1 MSEST
6 YSIRPSARLIKTIG
20 EDLIGDA
27 NAALME
33 LIKNSYDADASF
45 VKIILE
51 YKNENEEEVLSIKV
65 IDNGHGMEFDTVINK
80 WLVPATD
87 DKLIRQTSRK
97 LERALQGRKGIGRF
111 ASAILGQ
118 ELTLISNVENEQ
130 TAIVLDWN
138 EFSSDKFLSDIE
150 LLVEVAP
157 GKYET
162 GTTIEIIAKD
172 QSLDKNKFSNEKESS
187 DDKKSYWSAEKLEK
201 LINELRK
208 LVTPFD
214 EFEEDEFKIS
224 LQVINAPYDFKS
236 GEINVER
243 YPIIDFYD
251 YRIHGAVD
259 SNGKASLTYENA
271 VDINARQ
278 KYSFTKNIDLDEGEK
293 FCGNIDID
301 LRVFDRDTEA
311 FDNLI
316 NKGLVDP
323 ISNERI
329 GKLQAR
335 RELNDVYGVNI
346 YKNKFRISPYGN
358 QSVDWLKLDNRRIQN
373 PSMRIS
379 NNQIVGF
386 VTIQSEE
393 LSGLN
398 EKSARDGL
406 KDNANFKGLKHILE
420 EVIRELELKR
430 FSFRKKSRKGR
441 NRESSIDFQIN
452 DLFDFGDLKDVIR
465 KNFDED
471 VDEQTYQKIIGLI
484 TKKEE
489 SKSKLLE
496 DIKRQIAVYQG
507 QATLGKIVNV
517 VIHEGRKPLQYFQ
530 LESKNLMDS
539 FEIYKKENDEDV
551 LNDINNIIVGFK
563 KNAQDLSSLYKRITP
578 LASQRKTKKKS
589 FLINNAIEN
598 SFKIFNVQLKALKIE
613 TKIDIDHNILAYG
626 WEQDLEVAFTNLIE
640 NSIFWLSKKDSD
652 EKLIQVKANM
662 LSSGECSIL
671 YKDNGPGIKEDYI
684 ISGDIFDPGFTT
696 KDTNDATGLGLAI
709 SGEAVERLGG
719 RLYALESDEGACFE
733 IKIKVPEYVE

>member
-118 ELTLISNVENEQ
+118 ELTLISRVEEEQ
-130 TAIVLDWN
+130 TTIILDWN

-150 LLVEVAP
+150 FLVEVES
-157 GKYET
+157 GVYET
-162 GTTIEIIAKD
+162 GTTIEIIAKN
-172 QSLDKNKFSNEKESS
+172 QSLDENE
-187 DDKKSYWSAEKLEK
+187 DDKKSYWNADSLEK

-224 LQVINAPYDFKS
+224 LEVINAPYDFK
-236 GEINVER
+236 GGKIEVER

-251 YRIHGAVD
+251 YRIHGTVD
-259 SNGKASLTYENA
+259 SNGNTSLTYENA

-278 KYSFTKNIDLDEGEK
+278 IHSFTKSISLAEDEQ
-293 FCGNIDID
+293 FCGKVDLD

-323 ISNERI
+323 ISNEKI

-335 RELNDVYGVNI
+335 RELNSVYGVNI

-358 QSVDWLKLDNRRIQN
+358 QGVDWLKLDNRRIQN

-406 KDNANFKGLKHILE
+406 KENARFKGLKHILE
-420 EVIRELELKR
+420 DVITELELKR
-430 FSFRKKSRKGR
+430 FSFRKKSGKGR
-441 NRESSIDFQIN
+441 NKEDSIDFQIN
-452 DLFDFGDLKDVIR
+452 DLFDFGDLKDILR
-465 KNFDED
+465 KSLDEQ
-471 VDEQTYQKIIGLI
+471 VGEQTYQEIIGLI

-507 QATLGKIVNV
+507 QATLGRIVSV
-517 VIHEGRKPLQYFQ
+517 VLHEGRKPLQYFQ
-530 LESKNLMDS
+530 DESKNLIDS
-539 FEIYKKENDEDV
+539 FELYKLNDNDEI
-551 LNDINNIIVGFK
+551 LEDINYIVDGFK
-563 KNAQDLSSLYKRITP
+563 RNANNLSSLYKKITP
-578 LASQRKTKKKS
+578 LASKRPKKRK
-589 FLINNAIEN
+589 FLIRDAFDE
-598 SFKIFNVQLKALKIE
+598 SFAIFNGQLKRSNINVEIE
-613 TKIDIDHNILAYG
+613 IDPAAEAYG
-626 WEQDLEVAFTNLIE
+626 WKVDLEIAFSNLIE
-640 NSIFWLSKKDSD
+640 NSIYWLGKSD
-652 EKLIQVKANM
+652 NDNKCIQVKTILLESN
-662 LSSGECSIL
+662 ECLIS
-671 YKDNGPGIKEDYI
+671 YRDNGPGIKEDYI

-696 KDTNDATGLGLAI
+696 KDMDNATGLGLSIA
-709 SGEAVERLGG
+709 GESIERLNG
-719 RLYALESDEGACFE
+719 RLYALESDQGAHFE
-733 IKIKVPEYVE
+733 IKIKVGKDVE

>member
-1 MSEST
+1 MTELT
-6 YSIRPSARLIKTIG
+6 YNIRPSARLIKTIG
-20 EDLIGDA
+20 EDLIGDS

-45 VKIILE
+45 VKIIFK
-51 YKNENEEEVLSIKV
+51 YRIENDEEVLSIKV
-65 IDNGHGMEFDTVINK
+65 IDNGHGMDSNTVINK

-87 DKLIRQTSRK
+87 DKLIRKTSRK
-97 LERALQGRKGIGRF
+97 FERALQGRKGIGRF

-118 ELTLISNVENEQ
+118 ELTLISRVEKEQ
-130 TAIVLDWN
+130 TTIILDWN

-150 LLVEVAP
+150 LLVEVEA
-157 GKYET
+157 GRYET
-162 GTTIEIIAKD
+162 GTTIEIIAKN
-172 QSLDKNKFSNEKESS
+172 QSLDE
-187 DDKKSYWSAEKLEK
+187 DDKKSYWNADSLEK

-214 EFEEDEFKIS
+214 EFEEDDFKIS
-224 LQVINAPYDFKS
+224 LEVINAPYDFKS
-236 GEINVER
+236 GEIDVER

-251 YRIHGAVD
+251 YRIHGTVD
-259 SNGKASLTYENA
+259 SDGKASLTYENA

-278 KYSFTKNIDLDEGEK
+278 IHSFTKNIAPTEDERH
-293 FCGNIDID
+293 CGKIELD
-301 LRVFDRDTEA
+301 LRVFDREA
-311 FDNLI
+311 DAFSNLI
-316 NKGLVDP
+316 DKGLIDP
-323 ISNERI
+323 ISQEKI
-329 GKLQAR
+329 GKQQAR
-335 RELNDVYGVNI
+335 RELNSVYGVNI

-358 QSVDWLKLDNRRIQN
+358 QGVDWLKLDNRRIQN
-373 PSMRIS
+373 PSMRIG

-386 VTIQSEE
+386 VTIQPEE

-406 KDNANFKGLKHILE
+406 KENASFKGLKHILE
-420 EVIRELELKR
+420 DVIRELELKR

-441 NRESSIDFQIN
+441 SREDTIDFQIN

-465 KNFDED
+465 KNFDEQ

-530 LESKNLMDS
+530 LESKNLIDS
-539 FEIYKKENDEDV
+539 FEMYEKGNDEDI
-551 LNDINNIIVGFK
+551 LNDIKDIIFGFK

-578 LASQRKTKKKS
+578 LASQRRSKKKS
-589 FLINNAIEN
+589 FLINKAIQN
-598 SFKIFNVQLKALKIE
+598 SFKIFDVQLKTSKIE
-613 TKIDIDHNILAYG
+613 FQIDIDHNILAYG

-640 NSIFWLSKKDSD
+640 NSIFWLSKKDTD
-652 EKLIQVKANM
+652 DKLIQVKANM
-662 LSSGECSIL
+662 SLSNECSIF

-684 ISGDIFDPGFTT
+684 VSGDVFDPGFTT
-696 KDTNDATGLGLAI
+696 KDTDDATGLGLAI
-709 SGEAVERLGG
+709 AGEAVERLEGK
-719 RLYALESDEGACFE
+719 LYALESDEGACFE
-733 IKIKVPEYVE
+733 IKIKVPNDVK

>member
-1 MSEST
+1 MSNDT
-6 YSIRPSARLIKTIG
+6 YTIRPSARLIKTIG
-20 EDLIGDA
+20 EDLIGDS

-33 LIKNSYDADASF
+33 LVKNSYDADASF
-45 VKIILE
+45 VKIVFE
-51 YKNENEEEVLSIKV
+51 YKTENKKEVLSIKV
-65 IDNGHGMEFDTVINK
+65 IDNGHGMEYETIINK

-87 DKLIRQTSRK
+87 DKLVRKTSK
-97 LERALQGRKGIGRF
+97 NKERALQGRKGIGRF
-111 ASAILGQ
+111 ASAILGE
-118 ELTLISNVENEQ
+118 ELTLISRVKNEQ
-130 TAIVLDWN
+130 TTIILDWN
-138 EFSSDKFLSDIE
+138 EFSADKFLSDIDV
-150 LLVEVAP
+150 LVEMDL
-157 GKYET
+157 GEYET
-162 GTTIEIIAKD
+162 GTTIEILSKKPSVDEDKD
-172 QSLDKNKFSNEKESS
+172 EDKDEKKE
-187 DDKKSYWSAEKLEK
+187 YWNADKLEQ

-214 EFEEDEFKIS
+214 EFEKDEFKIS
-224 LQVINAPYDFKS
+224 LKVINAPYYFRS
-236 GEINVER
+236 GEIDVER

-251 YRIHGAVD
+251 YRIYGFVD
-259 SNGKASLTYENA
+259 SNGRASLTYENA
-271 VDINARQ
+271 VDINAKQ
-278 KYSFTKNIDLDEGEK
+278 EYSFTKDIVLDEGEQ
-293 FCGNIDID
+293 FCGNVDID
-301 LRVFDRDTEA
+301 LRVFDRDAEA

-406 KDNANFKGLKHILE
+406 KDNASFKGLKHILE
-420 EVIRELELKR
+420 EIIRELELKR

-441 NRESSIDFQIN
+441 NRESSIDLQIN

-551 LNDINNIIVGFK
+551 LNDINDIIVGFK
-563 KNAQDLSSLYKRITP
+563 KNAQNLSSLYKRITP

-598 SFKIFNVQLKALKIE
+598 SFKIFNVQLKSLKIE
-613 TKIDIDHNILAYG
+613 TQIDIDHNILAYG

-652 EKLIQVKANM
+652 EKLIQVKAKM
-662 LSSGECSIL
+662 LSSDECSIL

-709 SGEAVERLGG
+709 SGEAVERLEG
-719 RLYALESDEGACFE
+719 RLYALESDQGACFE